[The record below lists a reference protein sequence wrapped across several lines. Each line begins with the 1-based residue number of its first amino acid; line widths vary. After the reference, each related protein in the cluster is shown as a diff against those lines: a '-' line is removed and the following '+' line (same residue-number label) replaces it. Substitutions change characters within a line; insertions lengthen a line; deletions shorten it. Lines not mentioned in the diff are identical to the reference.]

1 MKSAM
6 RETVGRVLGAL
17 SGCVVVLASGY
28 AGSACAAQFPD
39 HPVRLVVPYPPGGGN
54 DVIAR
59 IVAPTLARALGEQ
72 IVIDNR
78 PGAGGTIGTNVV
90 ARAVPDGYTI
100 LIINTLPHTSAAG
113 LYPKLPF
120 DPVKDFSSIGMIGS
134 VPYMLAVN
142 KSVPAKT
149 VAEFI
154 AQAKARPGALNY
166 ESAGVGSATHLA
178 GEFFKSATKV
188 NLTHVPYKGGG
199 PGMSDLLAGRVQ
211 ATFENVAVLVPFVT
225 QGTLRGLVITSKKR
239 SSLFPHLPTMD
250 ESGYPGFEVAG
261 KFGLVAP
268 AGTPPAVIDKLDA
281 ALNKALAD
289 PQLIKLLTAQGVEP
303 VPSTPAQYDALI
315 KTESVK
321 WLKVISD
328 ANIKAE

>member
-1 MKSAM
+1 MKSISG
-6 RETVGRVLGAL
+6 RSVGRTVRALAGCAWVLVA
-17 SGCVVVLASGY
+17 GC
-28 AGSACAAQFPD
+28 GSQVWAAQFPD
-39 HPVRLVVPYPPGGGN
+39 HAVRLVVPYPPGGGN

-90 ARAVPDGYTI
+90 ARAAPDGYTI

-120 DPVKDFSSIGMIGS
+120 DPVKDFASIGMIGS
-134 VPYMLAVN
+134 VPYMLAIN
-142 KSVPAKT
+142 KAVKANT
-149 VAEFI
+149 VGEFI
-154 AQAKARPGALNY
+154 EEAKARPGALNY

-188 NLTHVPYKGGG
+188 NITHVPYKGGG

-239 SSLFPHLPTMD
+239 SSLFPNLPTMD

-268 AGTPPAVIDKLDA
+268 AGTPAAVIDKLDA

-289 PQLIKLLTAQGVEP
+289 PQLIKLLTGQGVEP
-303 VPSTPAQYDALI
+303 VPTTPAQYDALI

-321 WLKVISD
+321 WLKVIRD
-328 ANIKAE
+328 ANIQAE